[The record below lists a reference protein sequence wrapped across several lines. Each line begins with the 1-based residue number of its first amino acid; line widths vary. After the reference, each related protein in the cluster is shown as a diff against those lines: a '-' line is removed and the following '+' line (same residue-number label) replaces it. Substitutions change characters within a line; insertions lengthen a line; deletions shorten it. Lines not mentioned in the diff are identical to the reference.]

1 MHILLI
7 CSTYPEHNDA
17 RKGIFF
23 RDQARALKAAGHQV
37 GVIAAKGIN
46 PKDFLLK
53 RNIDSVISLDDGIP
67 IYRSI
72 RLPIPIRNT
81 DSFLHIWS
89 MTTPVVW
96 LFKKY
101 INNEG
106 LPDILHAQ
114 NFFYA
119 GLAGIRIKGMSKLP
133 LVLTE
138 HSSAFSRDALNEK
151 RKQLFRGKIG
161 VVDRCVAVSSALAK
175 KLTELVPDLSVEVI
189 GNMVDTD
196 YFKPLPSRLKEGFVF
211 LIAARLD
218 DNKRVGDAI
227 RALAIVLSTDINAQL
242 WICGQGAEEKKLHA
256 LAADLNIA
264 GQITFLGSASR
275 DGLRDYY
282 SRADVV
288 ISTSQ
293 LETFGLTLLEAM
305 ACGKPVIST
314 RSGGPE
320 DFITPQV
327 GLLVDVGDIN
337 ALSVAMKEV
346 YLRINEFDPYLISE
360 YAFSHYSSAQ
370 IVSRLVEI
378 YQEIMQ

>member
-7 CSTYPEHNDA
+7 CSTYPEHNDT

-23 RDQARALKAAGHQV
+23 RDQARALQAAGHRV
-37 GVIAAKGIN
+37 GVLVVNGIN

-53 RNIDSVISLDDGIP
+53 RNVDPVISIDDGFP
-67 IYRSI
+67 VYRSV
-72 RLPIPIRNT
+72 RLPIPINK
-81 DSFLHIWS
+81 SSSWLHIWS
-89 MTTPVVW
+89 MVAPVVW

-101 INNEG
+101 TNNEG
-106 LPDILHAQ
+106 CPDVLHAQ

-119 GLAGIRIKGMSKLP
+119 GLAGIRIKNKSKLP

-138 HSSAFSRDALNEK
+138 HSSAFLRDTLSEK
-151 RKQLFRGKIG
+151 QKQLFRANVGA
-161 VVDRCVAVSSALAK
+161 VDRCLAVSNALTK
-175 KLTELVPDLSVEVI
+175 KLAELASGLSIEVV

-196 YFKPLPSRLKEGFVF
+196 YFKPQLSLSKKGFVF
-211 LIAARLD
+211 LIVASLD
-218 DNKRVGDAI
+218 ENKRVGDAI
-227 RALAIVLSTDINAQL
+227 RAFADGFSTDISTQL
-242 WICGQGAEEKKLHA
+242 WICGQGPEEEKLHA

-264 GQITFLGSASR
+264 GQTTFMGFVSR
-275 DGLRDYY
+275 GQLQDYY

-288 ISTSQ
+288 ISTSK

-320 DFITPQV
+320 DFINPKI
-327 GLLVDVGDIN
+327 GLLVDVGDIH
-337 ALSVAMKEV
+337 ALSAAMKEV
-346 YLRINEFDPYLISE
+346 YSRINEFDPYLISE
-360 YAFSHYSSAQ
+360 YATSHYAGAQ

-378 YQEIMQ
+378 YEEIMP